1 MNKKVKKILQGLLFI
16 LIIIAFIYVGT
27 KDFDT
32 EVVIDNERFDQDY
45 TNVSKDNVFKYVNAV
60 EVYSMLNDNAIIFMG
75 YPTNKWSG
83 YYANILN
90 EAAKASGIEEILYYD
105 FYDDRE
111 NGNATYQSIVLS
123 LTNYLLTL
131 DDGSQEIYAPTL
143 IIIKDGN
150 IIGFD
155 QETAFTKGNIDPEEY
170 WDELR
175 TGLKYNTFQTMFKEY
190 LE

>member
-60 EVYSMLNDNAIIFMG
+60 EVYSTLNDNAIIFMG

-155 QETAFTKGNIDPEEY
+155 QETAFTKGNVDPEEY

>member
-75 YPTNKWSG
+75 YPANKWSG

-155 QETAFTKGNIDPEEY
+155 QETAFTKVNVDPEEY

>member
-60 EVYSMLNDNAIIFMG
+60 EVYSTLNDNAIIFMG

>member
-1 MNKKVKKILQGLLFI
+1 MNKKVKSVLQGLLFI
-16 LIIIAFIYVGT
+16 IIIIAFIYVGT
-27 KDFDT
+27 RDFET
-32 EVVIDNERFDQDY
+32 EEVVDNERFDQDY

-60 EVYSMLNDNAIIFMG
+60 AVYAKLRENAIIFMG
-75 YPTNKWSG
+75 YPANSWSG

-90 EAAKASGIEEILYYD
+90 EAAKATGIEEILYYD
-105 FYDDRE
+105 FYLDRE
-111 NGNATYQSIVLS
+111 NSNATYQSIVLS

-155 QETAFTKGNIDPEEY
+155 QETAFTKGNVDPEEY